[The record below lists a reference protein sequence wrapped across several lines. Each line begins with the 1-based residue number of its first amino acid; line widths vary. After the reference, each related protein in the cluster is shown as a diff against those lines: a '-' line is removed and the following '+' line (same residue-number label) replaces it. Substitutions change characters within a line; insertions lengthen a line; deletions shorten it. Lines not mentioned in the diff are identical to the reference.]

1 MINTVIAVLFGISM
15 GVITLLTIKFN
26 GNPSQLTMRGKRV
39 VFALAFVGGLVLHQV
54 SIHLYWN
61 GTGYTWL

>member
-26 GNPSQLTMRGKRV
+26 GNPSQLTVRGKRV
-39 VFALAFVGGLVLHQV
+39 VFALAFVGGLALYQ
-54 SIHLYWN
+54 IATHLYWT